1 MNYRLLVT
9 LISLSAN
16 IFLCS
21 CIKEEI
27 DVVIPNNADVTKVT
41 GRIVTTDGVGLP
53 NIKLDIRYS
62 KSTTNI
68 ITGSLSRLKASATT
82 DKNGAYSLS
91 LYLRDDEL
99 TFEEDYSKGYHII
112 YDFSSLDNK
121 KYVMPKD
128 LGHSGTFFTSYVSL
142 KRDTTY
148 QANFYVP
155 RKRCIPVTLKGYK
168 PSAISSFIV
177 YTTMPWG
184 NEKDNSS
191 LLRPEEETI
200 DSKWTESSCPI
211 GAFSA
216 THDDITFT
224 NIPFALNDTTIV
236 TLWRIKEDGTGSFEH
251 IKMHVSDT
259 KPKSLSFDF

>member
-1 MNYRLLVT
+1 MNYRLIVV

-16 IFLCS
+16 FLLGS
-21 CIKEEI
+21 CVKEEI
-27 DVVIPNNADVTKVT
+27 DVVIPENADVTKVT
-41 GRIVTTDGVGLP
+41 GRIVTTDGIGLP
-53 NIKLDIRYS
+53 DIKLELRYS
-62 KSTTNI
+62 KSTTNFI
-68 ITGSLSRLKASATT
+68 DGSLSRLKASATT

-99 TFEEDYSKGYHII
+99 TFEEDYSKGYHIT
-112 YDFSSLDNK
+112 YDFNALDNK
-121 KYVMPKD
+121 KYVMPGD
-128 LGHSGTFFTSYVSL
+128 LGHSGTSYTSYVSL

-148 QANFYVP
+148 QSNFYVP

-168 PSAISSFIV
+168 PSAIPSFTV

-184 NEKDNSS
+184 FEKNEVSFM
-191 LLRPEEETI
+191 RPEDETI
-200 DSKWTESSCPI
+200 DSKWTEFSCPI
-211 GAFSA
+211 GAFRA

-224 NIPFALNDTTIV
+224 TIPFALNDTTIV

-259 KPKSLSFDF
+259 KPESLSFDF